1 MSAPS
6 VYQKLRERH
15 RDDVFLWIFEYN
27 RRFPVYGKDFV
38 YYDYK
43 NPVDLPERIATHSF
57 DIVVAD
63 PPYLSEECLR
73 KMSETIKLLTRGKI
87 LLCTGAVM
95 EAVAAKLLGVKMCKF
110 IPEHTHPGK

>member
-1 MSAPS
+1 M
-6 VYQKLRERH
+6 
-15 RDDVFLWIFEYN
+15 
-27 RRFPVYGKDFV
+27 
-38 YYDYK
+38 
-43 NPVDLPERIATHSF
+43 DLPERVGTHSF
-57 DIVVAD
+57 AIVMAD
-63 PPYLSEECLR
+63 RPYLSEECLR